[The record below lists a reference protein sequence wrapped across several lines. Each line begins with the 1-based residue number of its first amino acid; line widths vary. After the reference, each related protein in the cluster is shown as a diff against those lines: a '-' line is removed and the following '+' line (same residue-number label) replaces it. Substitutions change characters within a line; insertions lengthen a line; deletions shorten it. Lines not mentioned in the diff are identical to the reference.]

1 MQFFTADDVLTHS
14 TAATP
19 GDPVTI
25 DLDDS
30 IQTALEIMLDRD
42 FDQLP
47 VVSDGR
53 VEGVVTYKSIARYV
67 KSIDAANVDE
77 TSVKITLNTNPN
89 FVEPD
94 HDIFELF
101 DTFAEDDFILI
112 GDEQELEG
120 ILTRYDI
127 LYFIEDQV
135 DPFLK
140 IGGIEESLRHIF
152 RESVDDLDQRIEKTF
167 ADRAENDDRYDPPT
181 GVEDFTFDDYRLFMM
196 RNLDQLPA
204 RLADERSMVENL
216 LEDVR
221 DTRNALF
228 HFRAEADEV
237 DRDQLDLAHNYFA
250 GIANSL

>member
-1 MQFFTADDVLTHS
+1 MQFFTAGDVLTHS

-19 GDPVTI
+19 DDPVTI

-30 IQTALEIMLDRD
+30 IQTALEIMLERD

-47 VVSDGR
+47 VESGGR

-67 KSIDAANVDE
+67 KSMDVTNVDE

-112 GDEQELEG
+112 GDEQQLEG

-152 RESVDDLDQRIEKTF
+152 RESVDDVDQCIEEAF
-167 ADRAENDDRYDPPT
+167 ADRAEHDDRYDPPT
-181 GVEDFTFDDYRLFMM
+181 SWEDFEFDEYRLFMM
-196 RNLDQLPA
+196 RNLDQLPT
-204 RLADERSMVENL
+204 RLADERSMVEDL

-221 DTRNALF
+221 ETRNALF

-237 DRDQLDLAHNYFA
+237 DRDQLDLAHSYFT
-250 GIANSL
+250 GIANSV

>member
-1 MQFFTADDVLTHS
+1 M
-14 TAATP
+14 
-19 GDPVTI
+19 
-25 DLDDS
+25 
-30 IQTALEIMLDRD
+30 LERD

-67 KSIDAANVDE
+67 KSMDDTDVE
-77 TSVKITLNTNPN
+77 GTSVKITLDTSPN
-89 FVEPD
+89 FVNPD

-101 DTFAEDDFILI
+101 ETFAEDDFVLI
-112 GDEQELEG
+112 GDEQQLEG

-140 IGGIEESLRHIF
+140 IGGIEESLRYLF
-152 RESVDDLDQRIEKTF
+152 RESVEDLDQCIEETF
-167 ADRAENDDRYDPPT
+167 ADRAENDDRYDPPSRL
-181 GVEDFTFDDYRLFMM
+181 EDFSFDEYRLFMM
-196 RNLDQLPA
+196 RNLDQLPT
-204 RLADERSMVENL
+204 RLDNEREMVEDL

-237 DRDQLDLAHNYFA
+237 DRDQLDIAHSYFT
-250 GIANSL
+250 GIANSV